1 MTVAAFILLKIIGG
15 DNRTILKKFKALP
28 EVVESYIL
36 FGAWDLIIHAEFT
49 DNDAMSNFV
58 VDKIKTVEGVGETQT
73 NICASR

>member
-1 MTVAAFILLKIIGG
+1 MTVAAFILVKILGG
-15 DNRTILKKFKALP
+15 NNREILKKFKAMP

-49 DNDAMSNFV
+49 DNETMSNFV

-73 NICASR
+73 NVCASK

>member
-1 MTVAAFILLKIIGG
+1 MTVAAFILIKTLGG
-15 DNRTILKKFKALP
+15 NNRDVLKKFKAMP

>member
-1 MTVAAFILLKIIGG
+1 MTVAAFILLKIVGG
-15 DNRTILKKFKALP
+15 DNRSILEKFKAMP

-58 VDKIKTVEGVGETQT
+58 VDNIKTVEGVGETQT

>member
-1 MTVAAFILLKIIGG
+1 MTVAAFILVKILGG
-15 DNRTILKKFKALP
+15 NNRGILKKFKAMP

-49 DNDAMSNFV
+49 DNETMSNFV

-73 NICASR
+73 NVCASK

>member
-1 MTVAAFILLKIIGG
+1 MTIAAFILIKIFGRN
-15 DNRTILKKFKALP
+15 NRDVLEKFKAMP

-49 DNDAMSNFV
+49 DNEAMSNFV

-73 NICASR
+73 NICASK

>member
-15 DNRTILKKFKALP
+15 
-28 EVVESYIL
+28 
-36 FGAWDLIIHAEFT
+36 LIIHAEFT

-58 VDKIKTVEGVGETQT
+58 VDNIKTVEGVGETQT

>member
-1 MTVAAFILLKIIGG
+1 MTVAAFILIKTLSGN
-15 DNRTILKKFKALP
+15 NRDVLKKFKAMP

-49 DNDAMSNFV
+49 DNEAMSNFV

-73 NICASR
+73 NICASK

>member
-15 DNRTILKKFKALP
+15 DNRTILEKFKAMP

-58 VDKIKTVEGVGETQT
+58 VDNIKTVEGVGETQT

>member
-15 DNRTILKKFKALP
+15 DNRTILKKFKAMP

>member
-58 VDKIKTVEGVGETQT
+58 VDKINTVEGVGETQT

>member
-1 MTVAAFILLKIIGG
+1 MTVAAFILVKILGG
-15 DNRTILKKFKALP
+15 NNREIIKKFKAMP

-49 DNDAMSNFV
+49 DNETMSNFV

-73 NICASR
+73 NVCASK

>member
-1 MTVAAFILLKIIGG
+1 M
-15 DNRTILKKFKALP
+15 P

-36 FGAWDLIIHAEFT
+36 FGAWDLIVHAEFT

>member
-1 MTVAAFILLKIIGG
+1 MTVAAFILIKIIGG
-15 DNRTILKKFKALP
+15 DNRAILEKFKAMP